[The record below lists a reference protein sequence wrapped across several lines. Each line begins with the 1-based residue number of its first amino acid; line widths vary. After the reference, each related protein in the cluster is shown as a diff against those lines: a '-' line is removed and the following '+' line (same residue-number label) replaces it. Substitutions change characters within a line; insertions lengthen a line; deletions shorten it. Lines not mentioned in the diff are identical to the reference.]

1 MIFSSWCRM
10 SDAKR
15 QRTYVTVHGAISGD
29 DIWPQLKRDR
39 RDGGSAYR
47 GQLAR
52 DRIGVNSR
60 PMCAAACSPVLLPLP
75 IPSDNPLHRAAS
87 HGTKPT
93 IRSATC
99 GPKSTSQ

>member
-1 MIFSSWCRM
+1 MNDFLQLVPDVGS
-10 SDAKR
+10 KR

-52 DRIGVNSR
+52 DRIGVQHSR
-60 PMCAAACSPVLLPLP
+60 PMCCSGMLASALAAANAAVRPIRCTLL
-75 IPSDNPLHRAAS
+75 
-87 HGTKPT
+87 
-93 IRSATC
+93 
-99 GPKSTSQ
+99 